1 MLWGFNTFIKPTLY
15 FLEAPLCGREGETIT
30 GSILSPSYSFP
41 YHEGQRGPKLSTSA
55 SLLSP
60 WSLLQ
65 LLTSLP
71 FRLPVPIFGML
82 LDHQTSQDSF
92 PHIVL
97 PPLDACIETASQQCV
112 RDIKLRGVNELQYR
126 STLNHGPPDWL
137 KLSPEQDFT
146 AKPSW
151 FSHLFSRPT
160 TSVPHALIT
169 PLRCPPLPS
178 RALPWVPKPL
188 NLGNLRVSSVF
199 FFLQI

>member
-97 PPLDACIETASQQCV
+97 PPLDACTETAGQQCV
-112 RDIKLRGVNELQYR
+112 RDIKLRGVNELQVLLYPKSWPSGLAKAVSR
-126 STLNHGPPDWL
+126 AGLYSKVVVVLTP
-137 KLSPEQDFT
+137 SFT
-146 AKPSW
+146 TH
-151 FSHLFSRPT
+151 HL
-160 TSVPHALIT
+160 
-169 PLRCPPLPS
+169 CPPCTHHTPE
-178 RALPWVPKPL
+178 VPPTSQQGSS
-188 NLGNLRVSSVF
+188 LGPQATEAR
-199 FFLQI
+199 QP